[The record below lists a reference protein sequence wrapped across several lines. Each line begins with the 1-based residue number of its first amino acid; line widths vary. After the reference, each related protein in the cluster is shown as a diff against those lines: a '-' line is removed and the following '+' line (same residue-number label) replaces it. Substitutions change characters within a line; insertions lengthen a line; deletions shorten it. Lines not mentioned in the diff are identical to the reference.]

1 MGRHDATGRLG
12 MLCKLNLKIAETMA
26 KVLNISL
33 A

>member
-1 MGRHDATGRLG
+1 MGRRRLG
-12 MLCKLNLKIAETMA
+12 MLCKLNLKIAETME